1 MEKNYQIRFLP
12 EEKTVSVPE
21 GVTVRE
27 AARRIGIL
35 VDSPCAGRG
44 ICGKCQAQ
52 IRDRKGERRALAC
65 QTKVDGDMTVQ
76 FVRKEEEA
84 RILKDGRNREVAPD
98 SGIRLVYLELLPIR
112 AGEADGIWER
122 IRSGLA
128 GETGEPEETFLVSWK
143 AAGAFYRILKEH
155 EWKVWAV
162 LAGSRLIGLSGEKP
176 DPYLM
181 AVDIGTTTVAAYLMD
196 GKGRIR
202 AKVSC
207 MNPQTAFGADVIS
220 RADYAAA
227 HGTAPLSEA
236 VRKAVGELA
245 REAAAAAGIRR
256 EQIYLIALAGN
267 TCMHHLFL
275 DIQPEA
281 LVKAPYS
288 PVIRE
293 AVELSAQEIPVG
305 IHPYG
310 QIRMLPN
317 LAGFV
322 GADTSACLLAAEA
335 DQWEEETLLLDIG
348 TNGEMVLGTGEETF
362 ACSTAAGPAFE
373 GARITCGMRGAEGAV
388 DHVWLEAGELRYS
401 VIGGKEP
408 VGICGSGLLD
418 AAAVLLENGWMDSFG
433 DFQQI
438 PGTAARRMRVTEQE
452 GNRILVFLDED
463 GRDTGVYLTR
473 KDMGELQLAKA
484 AIAAG
489 IRILCEKRKIHP
501 RQICRIL
508 LAGAFGSYMNP
519 ESACRIGMLPDIAP
533 EKIVSVGNAAGEG
546 ARIAALNRKE
556 WERCSRIAAGV
567 RFVELAAEA
576 SFSDLFVEELEFP
589 EGQEE

>member
-1 MEKNYQIRFLP
+1 MKKIYQIRFLP
-12 EEKTVSVPE
+12 EGITVAARE
-21 GVTVRE
+21 GITLRE
-27 AARRIGIL
+27 AAQSIGIF

-44 ICGKCQAQ
+44 ICGKCLAQ
-52 IRDRKGERRALAC
+52 IQDRKGERRALAC
-65 QTKVDGDMTVQ
+65 QTKVDQDMTVR
-76 FVRKEEEA
+76 FVRKEDQA
-84 RILKDGRNREVAPD
+84 RILKEGTKREVSPD
-98 SGIRLVYLELLPIR
+98 SGIRLIDLELSPIR
-112 AGEADGIWER
+112 AGEAEGIWER
-122 IRSGLA
+122 VRSGLA
-128 GETGEPEETFLVSWK
+128 QKTGEPEDAFTVSWK
-143 AAGAFYRILKEH
+143 AAGTFYRILKEND
-155 EWKVWAV
+155 WKVWAV
-162 LAGSRLIGLSGEKP
+162 LAGNRLMELSGEKP

-196 GKGRIR
+196 QKGLMR
-202 AKVSC
+202 AKVSR

-227 HGTAPLSEA
+227 HGTAPLSKAVREA
-236 VRKAVGELA
+236 VAELA
-245 REAAAAAGIRR
+245 EEAAAVAGIRR
-256 EQIYLIALAGN
+256 DQIYLICLAGN

-335 DQWEEETLLLDIG
+335 DRWEDETLLLDIG
-348 TNGEMVLGTGEETF
+348 TNGEMVLGTREETF

-373 GARITCGMRGAEGAV
+373 GARIACGMRGAEGAI
-388 DHVWLEAGELRYS
+388 DHVWMEAGELRYS
-401 VIGGKEP
+401 VIGGKTP
-408 VGICGSGLLD
+408 MGICGSGLLD
-418 AAAVLLENGWMDSFG
+418 AAAVLLQNGWMDSFG
-433 DFQQI
+433 EFQQI
-438 PGTAARRMRVTEQE
+438 PETAACRMRVIEQE

-489 IRILCEKRKIHP
+489 IRILCGKRNIHP
-501 RQICRIL
+501 QQIRRIL

-519 ESACRIGMLPDIAP
+519 ESACRIGMLPDIDP

-556 WERCSRIAAGV
+556 WERCSRMAAGV
-567 RFVELAAEA
+567 KFVELAAEA
-576 SFSDLFVEELEFP
+576 SFSDLFVEALEYP